1 MINLS
6 TEALARGASRRPWI
20 TIAVWALALV
30 PALVLTSTLL
40 IDSLSTDFSPTND
53 PESERA
59 NNLLEQRLGES
70 EDFITEMVIVRSNTL
85 TVDDPAYQTFVM
97 ELFDSLIGLGDDLVM
112 GGMHYYIPGGDTLV
126 SENRRTTLI
135 PMMMPKDAAG
145 DVKQVHEIVDAANEQ
160 ENFEVLVTGEATMI
174 SDFIEVME
182 ETMSTGEGIGLGV
195 ALVVLLLVFGA
206 VVAAALPIGL
216 AIVAVIVALGI
227 ITIAAQFF
235 NIPLDA
241 MSMTIM
247 MGLAVGIDYS
257 LFIVSRYR
265 EERDS
270 GMEKAEAIS
279 AAGATA
285 NRTVLFS
292 GMTVVLAL
300 LGLTAVPNTVFI
312 GLGICAV
319 LVVGIAVLAALTLLP
334 AMLCLLGDKI
344 NVLGLPLIGRRKGTG
359 VSDEGGGFW
368 YWVARAVMGRPVISL
383 VVAAGLLIA
392 VAIPYF
398 DINLGSAGVS
408 TLPEGRK
415 AKEGFLVLQREFGFG
430 QGGPALVVVDGQP
443 DSEAVVSAIERLEAS
458 IEADSSF
465 VPVSL
470 DRYPNADLSVVSVRL
485 SGDPWGKEAMD
496 AIDRLRNDYIPEA
509 FAGVPAEALVTGE
522 TAEMV
527 DMSQTTEAHT
537 PIVFAFVLGLSFL
550 VLTLAFRSIVV
561 PLKSIVMN
569 LLSVGA
575 AYGLLV
581 LVFQR
586 GIGADL
592 LGFQQVDAIE
602 VWIPLFLFC
611 VLFGLSMDY
620 HVFLLSRVRER
631 FVQTGDNSESVAF
644 GLRSTGRLITGAALI
659 MVAVF
664 GGFAL
669 GDTVMLQQMGFGL
682 ATAVIIDA
690 TIVRSVLVPATMRLL
705 GNWNWYLPGWLS
717 WMPDVGVGEA
727 RRAAR
732 RSEAGGPASPSSS
745 SGSAGP
751 CPTPDR

>member
-1 MINLS
+1 MRINLS

-20 TIAVWALALV
+20 TIGAWMLALV
-30 PALVLTSTLL
+30 PALVLTGTLL

-59 NNLLEQRLGES
+59 NKLLEQRLGDS

-85 TVDDPAYQTFVM
+85 EVDDPAYRTFVE
-97 ELFDSLIGLGDDLVM
+97 ELFDSLTGLGDDLVM
-112 GGMHYYIPGGDTLV
+112 GGTHYYMPDGVTLV
-126 SENRRTTLI
+126 SEDRRTTLI
-135 PMMMPKDAAG
+135 PLMMPKDAAG
-145 DVKQVHEIVDAANEQ
+145 DVKQVHEIIDAANEQ
-160 ENFEVLVTGEATMI
+160 DLFEVLVTGEATMI

-195 ALVVLLLVFGA
+195 ALVVLLLVFGT

-216 AIVAVIVALGI
+216 AIVAVIVALGVT
-227 ITIAAQFF
+227 TIVAQFF
-235 NIPLDA
+235 NVPLDA

-270 GMEKAEAIS
+270 GMEKTEAIS

-334 AMLCLLGDKI
+334 AMLGLLGDKI
-344 NVLGLPLIGRRKGTG
+344 DVLGMPLIASRKGTRIG
-359 VSDEGGGFW
+359 DQGGGFW
-368 YWVARAVMGRPVISL
+368 YWVARTVMGRPVISL
-383 VVAAGLLIA
+383 VVTAGLLIA
-392 VAIPYF
+392 VAVPYF

-430 QGGPALVVVDGQP
+430 QGSPALIVVDGQP
-443 DSEAVVSAIERLEAS
+443 DSQAVVTAIERLETA
-458 IEADSSF
+458 IESDPSF
-465 VPVSL
+465 VPVGV
-470 DRYPNADLSVVSVRL
+470 DRHPEADLSVVAVML
-485 SGDPWGKEAMD
+485 SGDPWGKDAMD
-496 AIDRLRNDYIPEA
+496 AIDRLRTEYIPDT
-509 FAGVPAEALVTGE
+509 FAGVPAEVLVTGD

-527 DMSQTTEAHT
+527 DMSQTTDFYT

-561 PLKSIVMN
+561 PAKSIVMN

-705 GNWNWYLPGWLS
+705 GSWNWYLPGWLA
-717 WMPDVGVGEA
+717 WVPDVGVGEA
-727 RRAAR
+727 RR
-732 RSEAGGPASPSSS
+732 
-745 SGSAGP
+745 
-751 CPTPDR
+751 